1 MRLNLSLDGSA
12 NKFIGALFFL
22 APLVSIAC
30 EPRTELETVYCQLH
44 HKYSQLPSLED
55 FRRNSTK
62 VQRLLL
68 RRPAQESGVKLPPKS
83 NPIAI
88 ESPEGE
94 KPPVPKSANSLA
106 LKSSSS
112 RLSNPKALAS
122 KSSAA
127 SANSQSL
134 SKALSSNNCS
144 LSRRSIVCGTE
155 VYTLVDNQ
163 GNQKLFAGSLGP
175 DNQLRFPE
183 SEGTS
188 EARYWSDSY
197 QHYIE
202 KMLSIGLGAST
213 MSYTKF
219 VYTWQESQLQG
230 QIPQARFSAM
240 FEYLKRDKRALAVKA
255 SYDDMTPASISW
267 CQSLSHQ
274 LWVCDN
280 GRRNWVYQL
289 SKR

>member
-1 MRLNLSLDGSA
+1 M
-12 NKFIGALFFL
+12 
-22 APLVSIAC
+22 
-30 EPRTELETVYCQLH
+30 
-44 HKYSQLPSLED
+44 
-55 FRRNSTK
+55 
-62 VQRLLL
+62 
-68 RRPAQESGVKLPPKS
+68 
-83 NPIAI
+83 
-88 ESPEGE
+88 
-94 KPPVPKSANSLA
+94 
-106 LKSSSS
+106 
-112 RLSNPKALAS
+112 
-122 KSSAA
+122 
-127 SANSQSL
+127 
-134 SKALSSNNCS
+134 
-144 LSRRSIVCGTE
+144 
-155 VYTLVDNQ
+155 VDNQ